1 MKQNRK
7 KPEVRKAEA
16 LKIALQLAADRGYAN
31 ITRDEVAAEMGVCGS
46 SVQYYFGTMSQF
58 RVELMRYAVKQRN
71 ARVVA
76 QGLAVYDRHA
86 LKADEALRRAAVESL
101 SGKGNGA

>member
-1 MKQNRK
+1 MKQRK
-7 KPEVRKAEA
+7 KPAVRKAEA
-16 LKIALQLAADRGYAN
+16 LKIALVLAADRGYMN
-31 ITRDEVAAEMGVCGS
+31 VTRDEVAAEMGVCSS
-46 SVQYYFGTMSQF
+46 SVQYYFGTMPQF

-86 LKADEALRRAAVESL
+86 MKADEALRRAAVESL
-101 SGKGNGA
+101 NGNGA